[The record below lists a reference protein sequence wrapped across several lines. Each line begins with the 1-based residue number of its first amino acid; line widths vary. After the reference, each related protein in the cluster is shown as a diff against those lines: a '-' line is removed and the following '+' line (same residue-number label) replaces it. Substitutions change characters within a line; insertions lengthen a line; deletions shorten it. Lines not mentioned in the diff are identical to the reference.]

1 MSDLEILGKP
11 KYRSRKRQDEEEAS
25 QTNPELSQKQIP
37 NPDLEYER
45 DAKDWWWCDDVWVSD
60 CKKYQ
65 ATQKNT
71 DWTAQR
77 QIGTDRSGSGT
88 AD

>member
-25 QTNPELSQKQIP
+25 QTNPELSQKQTP

-45 DAKDWWWCDDVWVSD
+45 DAKDWWWCDDV
-60 CKKYQ
+60 
-65 ATQKNT
+65 
-71 DWTAQR
+71 
-77 QIGTDRSGSGT
+77 
-88 AD
+88 